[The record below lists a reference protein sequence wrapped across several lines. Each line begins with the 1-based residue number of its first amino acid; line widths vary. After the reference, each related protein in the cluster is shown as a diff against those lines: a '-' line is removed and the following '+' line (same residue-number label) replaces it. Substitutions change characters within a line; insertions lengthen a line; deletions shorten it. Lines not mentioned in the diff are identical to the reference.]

1 MTDLLQITP
10 GETLD
15 VVDRAADVLVFDA
28 RWAPGGSAAPPHYH
42 PAQDEHFEVLE
53 GALTVDVAGERR
65 RLQAGETL
73 DIPRGTKHR
82 MWNPD
87 EQPARARWE
96 TRPPGRTESWF
107 AALAALQGTEHV
119 DGSGRP
125 KPLPFAAL
133 ADEYRT
139 PSGWPSARPRS
150 AASSSA
156 RWRGSRARPAARL
169 ADANGVPGPSR
180 RISGSE
186 SPSADD
192 HELASNAKAL
202 NELVATFKLTG

>member
-1 MTDLLQITP
+1 MTDHLQITP

-15 VVDRAADVLVFDA
+15 VTDRAADVLVFDA
-28 RWAPGGSAAPPHYH
+28 RWAPGGSAPPAHYH

-65 RLQAGETL
+65 RLQAGETI

-87 EQPARARWE
+87 AQPARARWE
-96 TRPPGRTESWF
+96 TRPPGRTENWF

-119 DGSGRP
+119 DASGRP

-133 ADEYRT
+133 ADDYRDT
-139 PSGWPSARPRS
+139 F
-150 AASSSA
+150 
-156 RWRGSRARPAARL
+156 RL
-169 ADANGVPGPSR
+169 AIGPPAL
-180 RISGSE
+180 GALAV
-186 SPSADD
+186 SA
-192 HELASNAKAL
+192 LAW
-202 NELVATFKLTG
+202 VARAAGRQADPADQV